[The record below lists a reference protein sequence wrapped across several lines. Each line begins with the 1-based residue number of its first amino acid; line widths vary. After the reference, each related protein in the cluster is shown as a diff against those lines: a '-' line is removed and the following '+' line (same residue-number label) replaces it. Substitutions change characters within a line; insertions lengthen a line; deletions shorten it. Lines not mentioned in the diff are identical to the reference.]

1 MTATSH
7 DNGEPV
13 TSVVAKP
20 DFLMRSSED
29 LNLYIGKFDFGHF
42 VHWRIDDEELGR
54 DRPLV
59 FGARKKDAVARDA
72 KFGGELVAEA
82 IRFPVREG
90 DFGDGEPTSVVK
102 VDGGGHLFDAE
113 VCDTGFDAPPNAL
126 VFGCIPLQADGL
138 CDGVGHGNDLCLQ
151 RLAPSNSEATPPMM
165 SVSTLSTPAF
175 EVVRM

>member
-7 DNGEPV
+7 DDGEPV
-13 TSVVAKP
+13 TSVVAEP
-20 DFLMRSSED
+20 DFLVRSSED
-29 LNLYIGKFDFGHF
+29 FNFNIRKFDLGYF

-59 FGARKKDAVARDA
+59 FGARKKDAVAWDA

-102 VDGGGHLFDAE
+102 VDGVAISSTRKS
-113 VCDTGFDAPPNAL
+113 VTRAL
-126 VFGCIPLQADGL
+126 M
-138 CDGVGHGNDLCLQ
+138 
-151 RLAPSNSEATPPMM
+151 RPPMPWC
-165 SVSTLSTPAF
+165 SVAYPCKPMACAMGSDMETTFVFRDWRLQT
-175 EVVRM
+175 RRRRHR